1 VGKSRESAISL
12 WSSQDAS
19 VKSAKT
25 QNEMTIAI
33 IIVIIIIII
42 IITLSLIIIT
52 MRL

>member
-42 IITLSLIIIT
+42 ITLSLIIIT